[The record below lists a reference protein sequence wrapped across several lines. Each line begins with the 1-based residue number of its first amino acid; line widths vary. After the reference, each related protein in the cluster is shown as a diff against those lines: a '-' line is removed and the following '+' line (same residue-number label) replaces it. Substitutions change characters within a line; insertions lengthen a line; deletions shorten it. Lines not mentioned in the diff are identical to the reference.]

1 MPRHDTGDTGSI
13 VADCLVRAGEVG
25 VLVDDRL
32 LLEDGSEWPV
42 SACDYEQGATIRIY
56 YTEPSRR
63 QGRATRRDA
72 VDSDDSEV
80 AMEPTPTPNAAVPA
94 PAVEAAPAPAP
105 VEAASAPAPAPV
117 ETTATTA
124 EPATPSADD
133 LAKLTEAAGGNAGL
147 AALLAIV
154 AVAGSAGALKLYKGW
169 SDNKKEIELAKINAD
184 AEARKG
190 PDYSTQQPPPC
201 AVKAAE
207 TEARIAGL
215 TSKVSDVEDRI
226 AKLAKKADAL
236 PVGFDADEL
245 EERIVKLEKAAKAKK
260 A

>member
-1 MPRHDTGDTGSI
+1 MPKPDTGDTGPI
-13 VADCLVRAGEVG
+13 VADCLVRAGEVA

-32 LLEDGSEWPV
+32 MLEDGSEWPV

-80 AMEPTPTPNAAVPA
+80 AMEPTPTPTAPIPA
-94 PAVEAAPAPAP
+94 PPVEAAPAPAP
-105 VEAASAPAPAPV
+105 VEAAPAAAPAPV

-154 AVAGSAGALKLYKGW
+154 AVAGSAGAMKLYKGW
-169 SDNKKEIELAKINAD
+169 SDNRKEIELAKI
-184 AEARKG
+184 EASKA

-207 TEARIAGL
+207 TEARLAGL
-215 TSKVSDVEDRI
+215 TSKLGDVEDRI
-226 AKLAKKADAL
+226 AKVEKKAGSL

-245 EERIVKLEKAAKAKK
+245 EERIVKIEKALKAKK

>member
-1 MPRHDTGDTGSI
+1 MDPC
-13 VADCLVRAGEVG
+13 VVRAGEA
-25 VLVDDRL
+25 LVITPRGAF
-32 LLEDGSEWPV
+32 LEDGSTVDVKTCVFELDSRIRLHYGTPAPTEVHSRHREVTVDPV
-42 SACDYEQGATIRIY
+42 QPAPAPAVAAP
-56 YTEPSRR
+56 EP
-63 QGRATRRDA
+63 AP
-72 VDSDDSEV
+72 V
-80 AMEPTPTPNAAVPA
+80 AAAAVPA
-94 PAVEAAPAPAP
+94 
-105 VEAASAPAPAPV
+105 APAPV

-124 EPATPSADD
+124 EPAGPSADD

-169 SDNKKEIELAKINAD
+169 SDNKKEVELARIQAD

-207 TEARIAGL
+207 TEARLASL
-215 TSKVSDVEDRI
+215 HKDVSELSARLDKV
-226 AKLAKKADAL
+226 AKKADAL
-236 PVGFDADEL
+236 PVGFDGDEL

-260 A
+260 G